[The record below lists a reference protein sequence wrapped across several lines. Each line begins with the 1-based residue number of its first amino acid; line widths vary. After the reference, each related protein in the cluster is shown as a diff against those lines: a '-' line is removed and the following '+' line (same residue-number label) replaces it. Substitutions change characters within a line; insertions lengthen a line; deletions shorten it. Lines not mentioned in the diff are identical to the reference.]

1 LAGVRT
7 REDILLNVETP
18 VTVGT
23 TVKEEEEDVNQNV
36 VNILDGQPIYGIVEM
51 VETDNNENWLWATVS
66 KMPFESSPLTVRIYV
81 SKHRMDG
88 ICGYDGKSWQKY
100 RVVTIVARVTFGR

>member
-1 LAGVRT
+1 
-7 REDILLNVETP
+7 
-18 VTVGT
+18 
-23 TVKEEEEDVNQNV
+23 
-36 VNILDGQPIYGIVEM
+36 M

-66 KMPFESSPLTVRIYV
+66 KMPLESSPLTVRIYV

-100 RVVTIVARVTFGR
+100 RVVTIVARVKLSDDNQYFVLRKKILG